1 MRLTEA
7 QIEKLFAF
15 VKKKHVPFY
24 DLQIEIV
31 DHLAQRIEDEIDS
44 TPDLE
49 FEPALQKVYDG
60 FGIFGF
66 AHIVQERQKA
76 IDRMGKKRF
85 YQALKRQLTWP
96 VALRSLLLITIIYS
110 MAISLSAFWF
120 GVLGGG
126 AMIAFG
132 LYLLIREFPLVKV
145 KRKLLFLHNCL
156 GWVSY
161 IFTQVEI
168 NLLYHYV
175 SDQASE
181 LPLRFPLI
189 SSVSMFFGFLA
200 MIAYNEIN
208 LSLEKQAREQYPA
221 VFQTS

>member
-76 IDRMGKKRF
+76 IDLMGKKELPSGAEKTIYLAGSFEVFAVDNDHLLHGNFSFCILVRDS
-85 YQALKRQLTWP
+85 RW
-96 VALRSLLLITIIYS
+96 RSYDSFRIIFIDQGISINESEEKITI
-110 MAISLSAFWF
+110 SAQP
-120 GVLGGG
+120 
-126 AMIAFG
+126 FG
-132 LYLLIREFPLVKV
+132 LGQ
-145 KRKLLFLHNCL
+145 LH
-156 GWVSY
+156 
-161 IFTQVEI
+161 I
-168 NLLYHYV
+168 H
-175 SDQASE
+175 
-181 LPLRFPLI
+181 
-189 SSVSMFFGFLA
+189 SS
-200 MIAYNEIN
+200 
-208 LSLEKQAREQYPA
+208 
-221 VFQTS
+221 